1 MKTKMKMLSVL
12 LAAAVL
18 MTVTTACGNS
28 DNAPDGTDGS
38 VVANDG
44 KEGSKEPETSSKE
57 PETPSKEEEAA
68 GQDDVETVAKAAGQ
82 TIVYAATPEELQAAL
97 QSNTMI
103 VLEGKDYT
111 FEYGLDTRDLENM
124 TIWGTEGTRVMTTS
138 EADDIIN
145 FIGCKGMT
153 LKNLIMG
160 HDVPVESEC
169 SEGVVYVYTSEV
181 TLVNCDIFGCGL
193 IGIAAGESTVTAKN
207 TTIRDC
213 SYGLLE
219 LYNSSA
225 VFENCTFSGSGNEYS
240 ETAIIVSGNENND
253 EILFSGCSFTDN
265 KNKKLYSCI
274 DSKTNKEIN
283 VITFKDCSY
292 SGNVWGDTAP

>member
-1 MKTKMKMLSVL
+1 MKTKMKVLSVL
-12 LAAAVL
+12 LTAAVL
-18 MTVTTACGNS
+18 MTVTAACGSS
-28 DNAPDGTDGS
+28 DNAPEGTDGR
-38 VVANDG
+38 VVADDG
-44 KEGSKEPETSSKE
+44 KEGSKEPET
-57 PETPSKEEEAA
+57 PSKEGEAA
-68 GQDDVETVAKAAGQ
+68 GQDDIETVAKAAGQ

-124 TIWGTEGTRVMTTS
+124 TIWGIEGTRVMTTS
-138 EADDIIN
+138 NSDDIIN

-153 LKNLIMG
+153 LRNLIMG

-169 SEGVVYVYTSEV
+169 SEGVVYAYASEI

-193 IGIAAGESTVTAKN
+193 IGIAADDSTVTAKN
-207 TTIRDC
+207 ITIRDC
-213 SYGLLE
+213 SCGLLE
-219 LYNSSA
+219 LYDSGA

-240 ETAIIVSGNENND
+240 EAAITAYRYENND

-265 KNKKLYSCI
+265 KNKKLYTCI
-274 DSKTNKEIN
+274 DGKTNKEIN
-283 VITFKDCSY
+283 AITFKDCSY